1 MEQEKEAGRSD
12 GYQPGAPQYSGY
24 QQQPQYGGNGY
35 QQPYPPQQYGAY
47 SPQQPGAYQ
56 PQQPAYSNYQ
66 PPPAQPTSNNPT
78 SFVVNVDPDT
88 ATSMQFADTVVRNG
102 FVRKVFG
109 IVAVQLAITVAF
121 ACVCLFRPE
130 VKGYVRTHSWPFWTA
145 WGLAIGLLLV
155 LACVEKARRVFPMN
169 MILLGAFTVV
179 QAFLVGMI
187 SAYYNI
193 EAVMLAFLVTT
204 VAVVCLSLFAINTKI
219 DATRWGT
226 LLLVAFV
233 AFVVLLL
240 VGLFWINRILYL
252 VIAGI
257 ACLLFSAYLIYD
269 IQVS

>member
-1 MEQEKEAGRSD
+1 
-12 GYQPGAPQYSGY
+12 
-24 QQQPQYGGNGY
+24 
-35 QQPYPPQQYGAY
+35 
-47 SPQQPGAYQ
+47 
-56 PQQPAYSNYQ
+56 
-66 PPPAQPTSNNPT
+66 
-78 SFVVNVDPDT
+78 
-88 ATSMQFADTVVRNG
+88 
-102 FVRKVFG
+102 
-109 IVAVQLAITVAF
+109 
-121 ACVCLFRPE
+121 
-130 VKGYVRTHSWPFWTA
+130 
-145 WGLAIGLLLV
+145 
-155 LACVEKARRVFPMN
+155 MN